1 MFCLCTF
8 SSTVSIDGR
17 MRSSRSLCWRSW
29 AALGA
34 YVGCLGAYVGGLGSG
49 AGPKLAVLGRSWG
62 LCWLSWGLCWRS
74 WAALRAYVGGLG
86 SGSGPKLA
94 VLGPKWSVLEAI
106 RAKSGPNPSGKAI
119 WQADQG
125 GKVAQTR
132 AGRRSGLRGT
142 PGSTGARE
150 ASYRIFSVDMPVCVS
165 MFYYKLPCVVAY
177 VPTCLLCCAFC
188 TVFL

>member
-1 MFCLCTF
+1 MFCLCIF
-8 SSTVSIDGR
+8 SSTFSIDGR
-17 MRSSRSLCWRSW
+17 TRSSRGLCWRSW

-34 YVGCLGAYVGGLGSG
+34 YVGGLGPLL
-49 AGPKLAVLGRSWG
+49 GPMLVVLGR
-62 LCWLSWGLCWRS
+62 SWGLCWRS

-132 AGRRSGLRGT
+132 AGRPFWGGDGNPAFSGAG
-142 PGSTGARE
+142 PP
-150 ASYRIFSVDMPVCVS
+150 Y
-165 MFYYKLPCVVAY
+165 
-177 VPTCLLCCAFC
+177 AF
-188 TVFL
+188 FL